1 MNTSKVSLTSKK
13 PTHRG
18 SIAGIDEKKHS
29 FTAGKSKQFH
39 TIDSLESKAMGMKGS
54 TMIEDGSLAKPTGD
68 KDTGANVTL
77 FESI

>member
-1 MNTSKVSLTSKK
+1 
-13 PTHRG
+13 
-18 SIAGIDEKKHS
+18 
-29 FTAGKSKQFH
+29 
-39 TIDSLESKAMGMKGS
+39 MGMKGS